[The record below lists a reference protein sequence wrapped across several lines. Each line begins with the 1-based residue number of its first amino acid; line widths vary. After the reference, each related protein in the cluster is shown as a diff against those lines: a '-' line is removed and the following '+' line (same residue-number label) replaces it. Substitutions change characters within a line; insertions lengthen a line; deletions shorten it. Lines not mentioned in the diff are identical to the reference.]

1 VDEIVVVL
9 KAMVTLFKRSYKYS
23 NALELLSPG
32 KGLIQDVVTR
42 WNSTMHMLTRFIELR
57 RKVDEVID
65 GLSLLFFN
73 PLIPCRPAA

>member
-1 VDEIVVVL
+1 
-9 KAMVTLFKRSYKYS
+9 
-23 NALELLSPG
+23 
-32 KGLIQDVVTR
+32 
-42 WNSTMHMLTRFIELR
+42 MHMLTRFIELR